1 MQKQHGYMKL
11 DPKVEIIC
19 NNIDLNAQEHRI
31 KIDNI

>member
-19 NNIDLNAQEHRI
+19 NNIDLNAHRI